1 VIRRALVT
9 AAVVL
14 LPAGAGAAADPP
26 PFRGA
31 VAPIPPSLRA
41 GMTSWRA
48 GCPVSPGG
56 LRLLTVSHWGF
67 DGRVRQGKLL
77 VATSAA
83 RPMVRAMRALYEA
96 RFPIRRMRLVEAYG
110 SDDDRSMAADN
121 TSAFNC
127 RGVVGNPGVR
137 SPHSWGRSLDLNP
150 WENPYRSRQGWTPNT
165 WWVGR
170 SHPRVAWRSRSHEVV
185 QVMARHG
192 LRWTYGTSDAHHF
205 DAGGNSARMMARW
218 SACGDGVVC
227 K

>member
-127 RGVVGNPGVR
+127 RRVYPGGPWSQHAYGLAIDINPLENPFVTSSGVSPPAGRAYLDRSRWRKGMIHADDAVVRAFRAIGWSWGGYWR
-137 SPHSWGRSLDLNP
+137 SPKDYQHF
-150 WENPYRSRQGWTPNT
+150 SRT
-165 WWVGR
+165 
-170 SHPRVAWRSRSHEVV
+170 
-185 QVMARHG
+185 
-192 LRWTYGTSDAHHF
+192 GT
-205 DAGGNSARMMARW
+205 
-218 SACGDGVVC
+218 
-227 K
+227 